1 MLIKHKLF
9 IILLKYWIIQSVNGL
24 FEIESVFPSQ
34 SEDGENIYIKRGA
47 MLTLTCTS
55 NEEFNLCQW
64 VRPDSINCGLFNSD
78 QSTSC
83 KNDPRVN
90 GMSDW
95 SIRKEGDRKCV
106 LTVEAI
112 RDTEVGDWSCR
123 LESFPNSNGRELSKS
138 ESFSI
143 KILEPAEVT
152 IEGNMELTFRDNT
165 EETAVCTASGTPKP
179 VKVEWYLNN
188 ELLETT
194 NKEADENFQENTI
207 KETITAVFP
216 PNSNRLECKAT
227 QVDAMNN
234 EIESRYLL

>member
-1 MLIKHKLF
+1 MFIKHKIF
-9 IILLKYWIIQSVNGL
+9 IILLKYCIIQSVNGL
-24 FEIESVFPSQ
+24 FEIESTSPSQ

-47 MLTLTCTS
+47 TLTLTCTS

-95 SIRKEGDRKCV
+95 SIRKEGGRKCM
-106 LTVEAI
+106 LTVEAV
-112 RDTEVGDWSCR
+112 RDTEVGDWNCR
-123 LESFPNSNGRELSKS
+123 LESFPNNDGRKVSKS

-143 KILEPAEVT
+143 KILEPAKVT
-152 IEGNMELTFRDNT
+152 IEGNMELTFTDNT
-165 EETAVCTASGTPKP
+165 EETAICTASGTPKP

-188 ELLETT
+188 EQLETINEET
-194 NKEADENFQENTI
+194 NENVQDNTI
-207 KETITAVFP
+207 QETITAVFP
-216 PNSNRLECKAT
+216 QNSNRLECRAT
-227 QVDAMNN
+227 QIDAMNN

>member
-1 MLIKHKLF
+1 MFIKHKLL
-9 IILLKYWIIQSVNGL
+9 IILLKYCILQSVNGL
-24 FEIESVFPSQ
+24 FEIESTSPSQ

-47 MLTLTCTS
+47 ELTLTCTS

-95 SIRKEGDRKCV
+95 SIRKEGDQKCI
-106 LTVEAI
+106 LTVEAV
-112 RDTEVGDWSCR
+112 RDTEVGDWNCR
-123 LESFPNSNGRELSKS
+123 LESFPNNDGRKVSKS

-143 KILEPAEVT
+143 KILESAKVT

-188 ELLETT
+188 EQLETI
-194 NKEADENFQENTI
+194 NKETNENVQDNSIE
-207 KETITAVFP
+207 ETITAVFP
-216 PNSNRLECKAT
+216 QNSNRLECRAT